1 MTSLNEDLTRA
12 CVLRKPVG
20 LEVINWP
27 SFIRC
32 CSAVRRMR
40 SQQAVVLTVGLLCRE
55 KALLQAVTDNESAQ
69 AMLANVKLS
78 MPGMQKAVQEQK
90 KSKRQKGKGK

>member
-1 MTSLNEDLTRA
+1 M
-12 CVLRKPVG
+12 
-20 LEVINWP
+20 
-27 SFIRC
+27 
-32 CSAVRRMR
+32 
-40 SQQAVVLTVGLLCRE
+40 LTVGLLCRE

-90 KSKRQKGKGK
+90 KGKRQKGKGK